1 MCQKYISQKKMYKF
15 IIFHLGNDAEI
26 VTSLKT
32 DWSKIHNKKY
42 ERYEIIVQTF
52 SFQDENGG

>member
-1 MCQKYISQKKMYKF
+1 MYKF